1 MKNTGNKQNAVFEIG
16 LIYLY
21 TFAAELLLSSVLF
34 AFHLMIQGWWLIVSF
49 FLGSLSAYI
58 ISGRKHSSD
67 FIKALSAALITAVL
81 LTLIANL
88 VADQSYDG
96 NAYHKLAVG
105 LLKNGWNPVY
115 EDPAVLESELNI
127 SGLSRYNLWITS
139 YCKFPWI
146 FAASVYSL
154 TGKLEYGK
162 VYTLIGMLMLF
173 CLSEPVFRKKFTR
186 NQSILLA
193 LAISVNPVAAAQCD
207 TFYVDGFLQIIFFVL
222 ALSLLWFDINPDQED
237 DHLILSVIWSAM
249 LICSAVKFTGLLYGG
264 IFCFGNYLIYV
275 YLHRQKNSGQLNH
288 RLFWSYVL
296 LAVLCVFL
304 AGLPTYVVNLIRHGN
319 PVYPLLGGEV
329 DIMTPLSPF
338 SSGNRAEHLFL
349 SIFSQVDH
357 FSSKSGQMVQLK
369 VPFTFHYDE
378 IRFLKYSD
386 VKLSGF
392 GPFFSGALL
401 LSAGISALSMKACRK
416 TSLGTAAMANMALCL
431 LLTFAIEESWW
442 ARYAPYL
449 YLLVFLGLIL
459 GLSQKRAF
467 KVAADAG
474 LAAMLLSSIAF
485 GAYLP
490 RQAQFT
496 HSIKNEIAA
505 IRDSGKRIILDD
517 TGASPASVCF
527 DLMDYGV
534 PFSLSDD
541 PDLPYIQEENF
552 EIGYVIEENQ

>member
-1 MKNTGNKQNAVFEIG
+1 MKKSENIQDVIFEIG

-21 TFAAELLLSSVLF
+21 TFSAELLLSSVFF
-34 AFHLMIQGWWLIVSF
+34 AFHLSVEGWWLIISF
-49 FLGSLSAYI
+49 FFGSISAYYF
-58 ISGRKHSSD
+58 SGKRHTSD
-67 FIKALSAALITAVL
+67 FLEALLAALLFAVL
-81 LTLIANL
+81 LAFIANL
-88 VADQSYDG
+88 VVDQSYDG

-162 VYTLIGMLMLF
+162 VYTLVGMLMLF
-173 CLSEPVFRKKFTR
+173 CLSEPVFRKKFSR
-186 NQSILLA
+186 NQSIFLA
-193 LAISVNPVAAAQCD
+193 LVISVNPVAAAQCD

-222 ALSLLWFDINPDQED
+222 ALSLLWYDINPDPEEN
-237 DHLILSVIWSAM
+237 HLFLSIIWSAM

-264 IFCFGNYLIYV
+264 IFCFGNYLIYLF
-275 YLHRQKNSGQLNH
+275 LHREKNFRKMNQK
-288 RLFWSYVL
+288 LFWSYVL

-304 AGLPTYVVNLIRHGN
+304 AGLPTYVVNFIRHGN
-319 PVYPLLGGEV
+319 PVYPLLGGGI

-338 SSGNRAEHLFL
+338 SSGNRVEHLFL
-349 SIFSQVDH
+349 SVFSKVDH
-357 FSSKSGQMVQLK
+357 FSSKSGQVVQLK
-369 VPFTFHYDE
+369 IPFTFLYDE
-378 IRFLKYSD
+378 IRFLKYCD

-401 LSAGISALSMKACRK
+401 LSAGLSVLSLKRFRK
-416 TSLGTAAMANMALCL
+416 TPLSGAILGNMALCL
-431 LLTFAIEESWW
+431 LLTFAVKESWW

-449 YLLVFLGLIL
+449 YLLVFLGLIS
-459 GLSQKRAF
+459 GIGQKRVPKAI
-467 KVAADAG
+467 ADTG
-474 LAAMLLSSIAF
+474 LAALLLSSIAF

-490 RQAQFT
+490 RQVLFT
-496 HSIKNEIAA
+496 HSIKKEIVS
-505 IRDSGKRIILDD
+505 IRDSGKKIILDD

-541 PDLPYIQEENF
+541 PALPYIQEDHF
-552 EIGYVIEENQ
+552 EIGYVLEENQ